1 MAERLGRAHLA
12 PNPSAEQMRRPCGAP
27 FVCVPAGT
35 HKRTVNCSVGL
46 AARQLPLVESV
57 VAVDLALHSRIVS
70 LADLCSAAAC
80 ATGWPGIS
88 QARRMIEMAE
98 PAAFHLR

>member
-1 MAERLGRAHLA
+1 MWSADWAF
-12 PNPSAEQMRRPCGAP
+12 PSPKP
-27 FVCVPAGT
+27 V
-35 HKRTVNCSVGL
+35 RTAVDS
-46 AARQLPLVESV
+46 ARQLPLVEAV

-88 QARRMIEMAE
+88 QARRVIEMAE